1 MKESIFVSIASYRD
15 KELIKTVNSCLAKA
29 KHPERISIGICW
41 QYDEEEDI
49 TVFDKNNQI
58 KSYKVYW
65 KNVEGSVC
73 WARSIIQKELF
84 TNQDYY
90 FQIDSHTLFTQ
101 DWDEILI
108 SMYKELPT
116 KKAVISVGPPYYYD
130 MSAEGAL
137 PPEDWDTNIEEV
149 EGIKY
154 ETVVKKQ
161 KLDSL
166 TNGFFMYGFLP
177 AEDISKPI
185 PARHISAALLFT
197 TGEWVKDVPYD
208 ADLYFHGEE
217 GSLALRSYTHG
228 YDLYNPNKFIVWHLK
243 YLFPVRKRHWN
254 TFDEATILKL
264 QAKSNE
270 KYQKIIRGEVT
281 DIYGIGTERTL
292 EDWERY
298 SGVSYRF
305 NTATDAAYKGEVPTI
320 QNKMR
325 VLVWGIEK
333 TLNTVEE
340 KAKLLK
346 QTAEKYKAPVEF
358 IGVGESFTTFTNR
371 LYILEEYLKKCDSKE
386 VVMVMDGYDTLVN
399 RDITFAEQIFLE
411 KKTKLLISAEKIF
424 TYQWATF
431 KDKFETIGTDYKY
444 VNAGTFIGYVED
456 ILDMLSDLF
465 DLYKKYPTN
474 IDQGL
479 LGVWVYNN
487 FEKKETVQL
496 DTQCEIFWVTSGDWH
511 TLEEVAKEDHIK
523 NPNTGTIP
531 VIIHNT
537 GNGDKNLF
545 KAYKAAYTNIINR
558 I

>member
-29 KHPERISIGICW
+29 KYPERVSIGICW

-49 TVFDKNNQI
+49 TVFDKNTQI

-65 KNVEGSVC
+65 KDVEGSVC

-84 TNQDYY
+84 NDEDYY

-116 KKAVISVGPPYYYD
+116 EKAVISVGPPYYYD

-197 TGEWVKDVPYD
+197 AREWVKDVPYD

-320 QNKMR
+320 
-325 VLVWGIEK
+325 
-333 TLNTVEE
+333 
-340 KAKLLK
+340 
-346 QTAEKYKAPVEF
+346 
-358 IGVGESFTTFTNR
+358 
-371 LYILEEYLKKCDSKE
+371 
-386 VVMVMDGYDTLVN
+386 
-399 RDITFAEQIFLE
+399 
-411 KKTKLLISAEKIF
+411 
-424 TYQWATF
+424 
-431 KDKFETIGTDYKY
+431 
-444 VNAGTFIGYVED
+444 
-456 ILDMLSDLF
+456 
-465 DLYKKYPTN
+465 
-474 IDQGL
+474 
-479 LGVWVYNN
+479 
-487 FEKKETVQL
+487 
-496 DTQCEIFWVTSGDWH
+496 
-511 TLEEVAKEDHIK
+511 
-523 NPNTGTIP
+523 
-531 VIIHNT
+531 
-537 GNGDKNLF
+537 
-545 KAYKAAYTNIINR
+545 
-558 I
+558 